1 MKTKKIIAL
10 ILIICLLCS
19 GSYIGLKF
27 FSGLWKTQQRWILYQ
42 ARKADWQRLE
52 QLVKSEINRFK
63 GEVGIVIKD
72 LDTGLEFS
80 YEKNKSFPS
89 ASLAKI
95 PVMAA
100 CFVAA
105 GQGKIKLDQDIV
117 LKSSDKLGGS
127 GVLKDLPAGAVF
139 SVEKLVGLMIYDS
152 DNTAANI
159 ITDLLGIDYLNS
171 AFKSFGLQ
179 NTELSRKIADY
190 RLRDK
195 GIENYTTVED
205 MALLLEQIYR
215 RKLGSKHVS
224 DQCIGIMKLTHTN
237 DRIPRYLPAE
247 VMVAHKTG
255 LENGVCHDAGIVFTC
270 KGNFL
275 ICVLTKHSNP
285 NSLRSKKFIGK
296 VSLYTYRYF
305 EQL

>member
-1 MKTKKIIAL
+1 MKTKKIIVF
-10 ILIICLLCS
+10 ILVICILCL
-19 GSYIGLKF
+19 GLYAGLKS
-27 FSGLWKTQQRWILYQ
+27 FSGVWRAQQRWILYK
-42 ARKADWQRLE
+42 AREADWQRLE
-52 QLVKSEINRFK
+52 QLVKSEISRFK

-80 YEKNKSFPS
+80 HGKDRLFPS

-105 GQGKIKLDQDIV
+105 DQRKVKLDQDIS

-127 GVLKDLPAGAVF
+127 GVLKDLPAGSVF

-171 AFKSFGLQ
+171 AFKSFGLK
-179 NTELSRKIADY
+179 NTDLSRKIADY

-195 GIENYTTVED
+195 GIENYTTAED
-205 MALLLEQIYR
+205 MASLLEQIYR
-215 RKLGSKHVS
+215 RRLGSKRVS

-275 ICVLTKHSNP
+275 ICVLTRHSNP